1 MALGT
6 INRKSLLPC
15 TCWLRVRRLPDVPGP
30 IPQGSQNIRGNQE
43 HGESDDNSHQI
54 NRDND
59 SEDRESVSGVLE
71 GRAGAEPR

>member
-1 MALGT
+1 
-6 INRKSLLPC
+6 
-15 TCWLRVRRLPDVPGP
+15 VPGP